1 MQVSHL
7 SDTGATTVPPPFLS
21 SAVVKTLLNKLR
33 NKVRSFVIY
42 RMCRVYSVNSKKLV
56 SRVSK
61 AQLPV
66 PDSSDLHGKVVRL
79 FHDDTLKSFFRRLC
93 FSPDGQLLIVPSGI
107 IENPNSDKNSNA
119 TFIFTRRMFN
129 R

>member
-1 MQVSHL
+1 ML
-7 SDTGATTVPPPFLS
+7 LK
-21 SAVVKTLLNKLR
+21 KTLLNKLK
-33 NKVRSFVIY
+33 NKVRSFVIH

-66 PDSSDLHGKVVRL
+66 PDSSDLHGKVVHL

-107 IENPNSDKNSNA
+107 IENPNSEKHSNA
-119 TFIFTRRMFN
+119 AFIFTRRMFN

>member
-1 MQVSHL
+1 M
-7 SDTGATTVPPPFLS
+7 
-21 SAVVKTLLNKLR
+21 
-33 NKVRSFVIY
+33 RSFIIC
-42 RMCRVYSVNSKKLV
+42 RMCRVYNVNSKKLV

-66 PDSSDLHGKVVRL
+66 PDGSDLHGKVVRL

-119 TFIFTRRMFN
+119 AFIFTRHMLN

>member
-1 MQVSHL
+1 M
-7 SDTGATTVPPPFLS
+7 TT
-21 SAVVKTLLNKLR
+21 
-33 NKVRSFVIY
+33 FVMC
-42 RMCRVYSVNSKKLV
+42 RMCRVYSVNNKKLV

-66 PDSSDLHGKVVRL
+66 PESSNLHGKVVCL

-107 IENPNSDKNSNA
+107 IENPASDKNSNA
-119 TFIFTRRMFN
+119 TYIFKRHMLN